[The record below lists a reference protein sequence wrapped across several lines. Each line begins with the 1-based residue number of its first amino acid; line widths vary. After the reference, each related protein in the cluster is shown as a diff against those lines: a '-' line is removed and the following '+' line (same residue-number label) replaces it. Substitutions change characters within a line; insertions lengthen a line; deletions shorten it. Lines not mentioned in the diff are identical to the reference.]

1 MLLTLMVLFQIK
13 HFICD
18 YPLQTPYMLGK
29 LQRTDWELPLAA
41 HCAIHALGTFAIVIW
56 FSLYLAI
63 TFAVLDFI
71 LHFIVD
77 RLKAS
82 PDIGGR
88 FSIDNKY
95 FWWCLGLDQMA
106 HHIINAIFIF
116 IILSSI
122 N

>member
-1 MLLTLMVLFQIK
+1 MLLTLMILFQIK

-29 LQRTDWELPLAA
+29 LQRTDWIKPLLA
-41 HCAIHALGTFAIVIW
+41 HASVHGLGTFLIVAYFNLPI
-56 FSLYLAI
+56 A
-63 TFAVLDFI
+63 FI
-71 LHFIVD
+71 LAVADVVLHFVVD

-82 PDIGGR
+82 PDIGGH

-106 HHIINAIFIF
+106 HQLTYVAFIVTIF
-116 IILSSI
+116 
-122 N
+122 NY

>member
-1 MLLTLMVLFQIK
+1 MLLTLLILFQIK

-18 YPLQTPYMLGK
+18 YPLQTPYMLRK
-29 LQRTDWELPLAA
+29 LQRTGWQLPLIA
-41 HCAIHALGTFAIVIW
+41 HSAVHAVGTFLITVYFDIQ
-56 FSLYLAI
+56 LALLL
-63 TFAVLDFI
+63 ALADLV

-82 PDIGGR
+82 PDIGRR

-106 HHIINAIFIF
+106 HHIINALFIVT
-116 IILSSI
+116 ILYFKG
-122 N
+122 

>member
-1 MLLTLMVLFQIK
+1 MLLTLMILFQLK

-29 LQRTDWELPLAA
+29 LQRTNWIKPLLA
-41 HCAIHALGTFAIVIW
+41 HSLVHGIGTFLIVAC
-56 FSLYLAI
+56 FNLSLAYVLAI
-63 TFAVLDFI
+63 IDII